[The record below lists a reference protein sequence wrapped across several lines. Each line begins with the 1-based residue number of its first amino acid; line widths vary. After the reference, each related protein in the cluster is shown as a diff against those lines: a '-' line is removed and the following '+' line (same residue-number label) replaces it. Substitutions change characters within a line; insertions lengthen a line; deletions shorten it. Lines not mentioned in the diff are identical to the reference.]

1 MSKWDYDLDRKL
13 DCVVTH
19 LHLSALRLWQCSLML
34 ASPWLFSI
42 VHEVL
47 SHLNGDGK
55 KGFSDTHSGRPNG
68 IP

>member
-1 MSKWDYDLDRKL
+1 MCSNPLTF
-13 DCVVTH
+13 V
-19 LHLSALRLWQCSLML
+19 SPQAL
-34 ASPWLFSI
+34 AVLFDAGLTMALFSSI